1 MSRLAAVACVVIAAM
16 VGAFVGDPTWRKYIS
31 RQEAR
36 LKLRAYVEAR
46 ALGPTVLKKGL
57 SPQVRETIQN
67 IGWTPAYNDTL
78 QASITVAYSPLIK
91 EFERVTRL
99 EDQQPDKRRWFIG
112 KWPRPETVC
121 ETPLPAEEVTAIQ
134 TAKSARYFHG
144 TVCYRDVIHEPHH
157 TDFYMFWKWDAGR
170 VSPSIYCIQGNRAD

>member
-16 VGAFVGDPTWRKYIS
+16 VGAFVGYPTWQKYIS

-91 EFERVTRL
+91 EFERVTRP
-99 EDQQPDKRRWFIG
+99 EDQ
-112 KWPRPETVC
+112 
-121 ETPLPAEEVTAIQ
+121 
-134 TAKSARYFHG
+134 
-144 TVCYRDVIHEPHH
+144 
-157 TDFYMFWKWDAGR
+157 
-170 VSPSIYCIQGNRAD
+170 